1 MSNQDNNPQCVQ
13 VDNYTNQDNNAPLP
27 SGSQQIIYQ
36 QNYNYQQ
43 PQMGFQ
49 QPQPMYYQQ
58 PMYQQPIY
66 QQPIYNQPIYQQ
78 PVIQPQAVY
87 IQQGIPMQ
95 MQVIQFVQDPMAL
108 LATAKKASVKQK
120 FEFLEV
126 LTGCETKNEYYVS
139 AEDNEGNKKH
149 LFKAKE
155 NSSWCCRNCCFGSMR
170 EFDLD
175 LKKVEYTSQ
184 GQEKKVNFAKFERP
198 FKCTCCCCNRPEM
211 TGKLVNTPPQPLGK
225 VSEPCTVCDP
235 IIKIYNGAGNQT
247 FTITCDCCQCG
258 YCCRN
263 SIMGRC
269 SEVNFDIFNGA
280 STEGKPTGN
289 VFKKVK
295 GCESLV
301 GDADF
306 YTITFPPQTSP
317 EDKLMLIGAVIMI
330 DYLYYEDKDDSNGM
344 NGRYGG
350 GYYHHNGHRGP
361 PIGMGPAFGPR
372 PFGRPFGKGPR
383 GGFHGHHHH

>member
-1 MSNQDNNPQCVQ
+1 MNNQDNNPQCVQ
-13 VDNYTNQDNNAPLP
+13 VDNYTNQYNNAPLP

-139 AEDNEGNKKH
+139 A
-149 LFKAKE
+149 
-155 NSSWCCRNCCFGSMR
+155 
-170 EFDLD
+170 
-175 LKKVEYTSQ
+175 
-184 GQEKKVNFAKFERP
+184 
-198 FKCTCCCCNRPEM
+198 
-211 TGKLVNTPPQPLGK
+211 
-225 VSEPCTVCDP
+225 
-235 IIKIYNGAGNQT
+235 
-247 FTITCDCCQCG
+247 
-258 YCCRN
+258 
-263 SIMGRC
+263 
-269 SEVNFDIFNGA
+269 
-280 STEGKPTGN
+280 
-289 VFKKVK
+289 
-295 GCESLV
+295 
-301 GDADF
+301 
-306 YTITFPPQTSP
+306 
-317 EDKLMLIGAVIMI
+317 
-330 DYLYYEDKDDSNGM
+330 
-344 NGRYGG
+344 
-350 GYYHHNGHRGP
+350 
-361 PIGMGPAFGPR
+361 
-372 PFGRPFGKGPR
+372 
-383 GGFHGHHHH
+383 

>member
-1 MSNQDNNPQCVQ
+1 MSNQDNIPQCVQ

-27 SGSQQIIYQ
+27 SGSQQVIYQ
-36 QNYNYQQ
+36 QYYNYNYQQ

-49 QPQPMYYQQ
+49 QPQPMYQQPQ
-58 PMYQQPIY
+58 PMYQQAMY
-66 QQPIYNQPIYQQ
+66 QQPIYNQPIYQK
-78 PVIQPQAVY
+78 PVIQPQVVY
-87 IQQGIPMQ
+87 MPQGVPMPMQ
-95 MQVIQFVQDPMAL
+95 MVQFVQDPIAI
-108 LATAKKASVKQK
+108 LATSKKASVKQK

-139 AEDNEGNKKH
+139 AEDNEGNKKY

-175 LKKVEYTSQ
+175 LKKIEYTSQ

-211 TGKLVNTPPQPLGK
+211 SGKLLNTPPQPLGK

-235 IIKIYNGAGNQT
+235 KIKIYNGTGIQT

-295 GCESLV
+295 GCESV
-301 GDADF
+301 IGDADF
-306 YTITFPPQTSP
+306 LYHNISTSGKSRRQTDVNRS
-317 EDKLMLIGAVIMI
+317 
-330 DYLYYEDKDDSNGM
+330 S
-344 NGRYGG
+344 
-350 GYYHHNGHRGP
+350 HNDRLF
-361 PIGMGPAFGPR
+361 IL
-372 PFGRPFGKGPR
+372 
-383 GGFHGHHHH
+383 